1 MTIHLISI
9 QMMFVR
15 FLRDIVI
22 FLMSYKAK
30 ATLLSLL
37 LIMIVRKTYGIGLIA
52 MTTYLGLDIALERL
66 RKTLIVAQ

>member
-1 MTIHLISI
+1 
-9 QMMFVR
+9 MMFVR

-22 FLMSYKAK
+22 FLMSYKVK

-52 MTTYLGLDIALERL
+52 MMTYLGLDIALERL
-66 RKTLIVAQ
+66 RRKLIVVQ